1 MKQSTVAAP
10 ALSPLN
16 GKPVMLNFDGAEM
29 RCMRWPHPINLRSSA
44 LLSVP
49 IHSAHVGQVYRV
61 HYRWHAYFGA
71 DVKVFRTLNRGDGQH
86 VGLERDPG
94 IAILAP
100 AWILDASVCQSFEL
114 GEPVVSTEALFEL
127 HSVLQHLGFRRG
139 FTGDDSPMEAP
150 NDASQIPDTNPIATA
165 VGTGTIADG
174 TRIPGDLDC
183 AGASAPDRG
192 KIRSGRVP
200 R

>member
-1 MKQSTVAAP
+1 MHSF
-10 ALSPLN
+10 LSGP
-16 GKPVMLNFDGAEM
+16 
-29 RCMRWPHPINLRSSA
+29 
-44 LLSVP
+44 VP

-71 DVKVFRTLNRGDGQH
+71 DVKVFRTLNRGDDQH
-86 VGLERDPG
+86 VGLERDAG

-127 HSVLQHLGFRRG
+127 HSALQHLGFRRG
-139 FTGDDSPMEAP
+139 FKGDDSPMEAP

-174 TRIPGDLDC
+174 TRIPGDRDC